1 MAEVEA
7 LRLPTLVLWGD
18 QDVFQPIAY
27 GERLAA
33 ALENGRLLRIANA
46 GHFSP
51 EDEPETLAE
60 LILEFSAQTQ
70 DRDRR

>member
-7 LRLPTLVLWGD
+7 LEIPTLVTWGA

-27 GERLAA
+27 GERLVA
-33 ALENGRLLRIANA
+33 ALTRGRPKQITDA

-51 EDEPETLAE
+51 EDAPERLAE
-60 LILEFSAQTQ
+60 LIFAFSAAV
-70 DRDRR
+70 